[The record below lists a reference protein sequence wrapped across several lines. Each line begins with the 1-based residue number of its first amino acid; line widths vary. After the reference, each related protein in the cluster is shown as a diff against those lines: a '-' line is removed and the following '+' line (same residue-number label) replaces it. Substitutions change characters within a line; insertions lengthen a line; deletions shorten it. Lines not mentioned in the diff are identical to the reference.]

1 MKIYMRQELIKKGQ
15 AALIVLLVVAVA
27 LGFGLSTI
35 SRSTIELKISKQ
47 EQEASRAFNAAE
59 AGIEEALRT
68 LISGDIDI
76 GEGGDII
83 NVNYEVE
90 GLDFLEGVFA
100 ENDSAQVNLTGANA
114 DLTLIVVEW
123 VDSASGEEN
132 PGCVDENTTT
142 ASVLIS
148 IIKEADSDYALR
160 RGAYNSCSALN
171 DNNGMDYDSTSEGN
185 DNYLRQVVVAVA
197 ADDELVRIRPIYN
210 KASIRVT
217 GRDADGDA
225 ELPVQLYRI
234 DSRAQ
239 ALTLESKAVEVT
251 RTIPSLPSVFDY
263 VLFSGTGIV
272 K

>member
-123 VDSASGEEN
+123 VDS
-132 PGCVDENTTT
+132 